1 MAPEAIEE
9 MCDCLTVVGN
19 FANPASFQ
27 HSFGEL
33 ANIQVE
39 QSRSEIANVLHCNP
53 RDLVFTSGATEADN
67 LAIKGIALAHQNQGN
82 HIVCAASEHK
92 AVLDTCRYL
101 ETQGFQVTYLRPG
114 INGRI
119 ELDNI
124 LAALTKKTVLVS
136 LMHVNNET
144 GVIQDIEK
152 IAFAL
157 NQKNILFHV
166 DAAQSVGKL
175 PIDLTETPIDLLSI
189 SGHKIY
195 GPKGIGCLFVR
206 NRKKTNLLPL
216 LHGGGQE
223 YGLRP
228 GTLGAF
234 NLTHQIVV
242 VSAMLF
248 NQNALKGQAF
258 NDGIITQRNT
268 FQKYFTQNELKD
280 FIVETLE
287 TNAIPVAPGIFFIF
301 KNQDAEQRFLLGR
314 QRSQRN
320 AILPSQRPHSV
331 KQPKLSRNE
340 KKYLTYKHLID
351 PLWHQMLE
359 LGRLPDKTEVGSL
372 IELTQAFGSINK
384 AIRFTLDNHDEELF
398 EHARKRKIED
408 LITYFALQAFS
419 KRKPYK
425 HLEAGLQKDIK
436 AFFGDYENAVI
447 TAKSILFKIS
457 DTALISDACQKATEQ
472 GLGHLDEGEALHL
485 HTRFVNELP
494 ALLRIYIGCA
504 TMLYGDIEQTDLI
517 KIHTRFLFAPCVA
530 AASINDI
537 ALSPSV
543 KYTSFKASGI
553 LFSTIDLTSESKILT
568 VPLSVI
574 LNKTTASVSRLTYLI

>member
-9 MCDCLTVVGN
+9 MCDCLTVAGN

-82 HIVCAASEHK
+82 HIVSAASEHK

-124 LAALTKKTVLVS
+124 LAALTEKTVLVS

-216 LHGGGQE
+216 FHGGGQE

-228 GTLGAF
+228 GTLP
-234 NLTHQIVV
+234 THQIAGLA
-242 VSAMLF
+242 SAIKM
-248 NQNALKGQAF
+248 AQAF
-258 NDGIITQRNT
+258 MERD
-268 FQKYFTQNELKD
+268 FQHAAKLQQLLKD
-280 FIVETLE
+280 QLSLLPDIYFNGDQDNKLPSIINVSFENVSSDSLIIALRDEIAIASGSACNSGAVEASHVLRSMGIE
-287 TNAIPVAPGIFFIF
+287 GNRLYGAIRIS
-301 KNQDAEQRFLLGR
+301 LGR
-314 QRSQRN
+314 YTT
-320 AILPSQRPHSV
+320 ADEI
-331 KQPKLSRNE
+331 
-340 KKYLTYKHLID
+340 KH
-351 PLWHQMLE
+351 
-359 LGRLPDKTEVGSL
+359 
-372 IELTQAFGSINK
+372 
-384 AIRFTLDNHDEELF
+384 
-398 EHARKRKIED
+398 
-408 LITYFALQAFS
+408 
-419 KRKPYK
+419 
-425 HLEAGLQKDIK
+425 AGLRIC
-436 AFFGDYENAVI
+436 EEVNRLR
-447 TAKSILFKIS
+447 TL
-457 DTALISDACQKATEQ
+457 ALE
-472 GLGHLDEGEALHL
+472 
-485 HTRFVNELP
+485 
-494 ALLRIYIGCA
+494 
-504 TMLYGDIEQTDLI
+504 
-517 KIHTRFLFAPCVA
+517 
-530 AASINDI
+530 
-537 ALSPSV
+537 
-543 KYTSFKASGI
+543 
-553 LFSTIDLTSESKILT
+553 
-568 VPLSVI
+568 
-574 LNKTTASVSRLTYLI
+574 